1 MNFLKLWAAETSQ
14 SENLVPISVPV
25 FLALGRSIP
34 FLKIPQSHRFLK
46 KSPSFPTANIKH
58 PFWLKMDLTEVAQKW
73 VQKVRRMRNL
83 LIWRF
88 EMFNVPTHFL
98 LQPQV
103 LGDAW
108 IWFEKNGTQNSMA
121 KTRFF
126 GWDTNPP
133 ILPPFYVLSCGTR
146 VQASPVV
153 IRWCDG
159 GWLDKPKHKNTTWT
173 QSNSSEKLS
182 YTIIQSEFKKMSHL
196 QKITF
201 CKKKNSFPQLPNSV
215 FDKQNFPPHT
225 IPRLGKFFSSQAT
238 MRSRL
243 RHPVCPV
250 RWSSSWS
257 VGETPTPQTY
267 SSPRSVGLGK
277 WCFGPKKIPPNP
289 RNTQRIKWNI

>member
-1 MNFLKLWAAETSQ
+1 
-14 SENLVPISVPV
+14 
-25 FLALGRSIP
+25 
-34 FLKIPQSHRFLK
+34 
-46 KSPSFPTANIKH
+46 
-58 PFWLKMDLTEVAQKW
+58 MDLTEVAQKW

-88 EMFNVPTHFL
+88 EVFNVPTHFL

-103 LGDAW
+103 LGGCLNLV
-108 IWFEKNGTQNSMA
+108 EKNGTQNSMA

-146 VQASPVV
+146 IQASPVV

-159 GWLDKPKHKNTTWT
+159 GWLDKTKHKNTTWT
-173 QSNSSEKLS
+173 QRNSSEKLS

-201 CKKKNSFPQLPNSV
+201 CKKKKQLPPAPHFCV
-215 FDKQNFPPHT
+215 WHANFPPR
-225 IPRLGKFFSSQAT
+225 PKRLGKFFSSQAT

-267 SSPRSVGLGK
+267 SSPRSGRVFEGK
-277 WCFGPKKIPPNP
+277 MMFSAKKIPPKPKYTENQMKHV
-289 RNTQRIKWNI
+289 NAYKCKMFV

>member
-1 MNFLKLWAAETSQ
+1 MNSKGQKDEK
-14 SENLVPISVPV
+14 
-25 FLALGRSIP
+25 SID
-34 FLKIPQSHRFLK
+34 LKIWSVQCPNSF
-46 KSPSFPTANIKH
+46 SASTPSF
-58 PFWLKMDLTEVAQKW
+58 WG
-73 VQKVRRMRNL
+73 
-83 LIWRF
+83 
-88 EMFNVPTHFL
+88 VPEF
-98 LQPQV
+98 
-103 LGDAW
+103 GW
-108 IWFEKNGTQNSMA
+108 KNGTQNSMA

-146 VQASPVV
+146 IQASPVV

-159 GWLDKPKHKNTTWT
+159 GWLDKTKHKNTTWT
-173 QSNSSEKLS
+173 QRNSSEKLS

-196 QKITF
+196 QKIHILQ
-201 CKKKNSFPQLPNSV
+201 KKKKQLPPAPQFCVWQAKFSP
-215 FDKQNFPPHT
+215 K
-225 IPRLGKFFSSQAT
+225 RLGKFFSSQAT

-277 WCFGPKKIPPNP
+277 WCFGPKKIPRKTP
-289 RNTQRIKWNI
+289 NTQRIKWNINAYICKMFVYIYGNFGVYIWVYL